1 MLLTRVKSGKP
12 ARKSRSAELCARNGP
27 ANKHANTTAAATLA
41 PLRVLERGGAKQ
53 APNLRSAHGPSSS
66 FIAGFMAGLRLLR
79 GPGSVGAWSCWDYF
93 RGRGYSDSAGDV
105 HMNFGGRGH
114 QVSGRNLL

>member
-79 GPGSVGAWSCWDYF
+79 GPGSVGPGAVGIIFEAEGTVIQRAMST
-93 RGRGYSDSAGDV
+93 
-105 HMNFGGRGH
+105 
-114 QVSGRNLL
+114 